1 MDAEF
6 CIRNYIYRTVQL
18 NGNETFVNLMIYKLI
33 EMAGAYKIYT
43 TANGSLS
50 FCVLILPE
58 LMKSLDIKR
67 ANRFS

>member
-6 CIRNYIYRTVQL
+6 CIRNYIYRTLQL

-33 EMAGAYKIYT
+33 EIAGAYKIYT

-58 LMKSLDIKR
+58 LMKAFLFGYKKG
-67 ANRFS
+67 

>member
-6 CIRNYIYRTVQL
+6 CIGNYIYRTVQL

-33 EMAGAYKIYT
+33 EVAGAYKIYT

-58 LMKSLDIKR
+58 LMKAFL
-67 ANRFS
+67 F

>member
-33 EMAGAYKIYT
+33 EVAGAYKIYT

-58 LMKSLDIKR
+58 LIK
-67 ANRFS
+67 AFLF

>member
-33 EMAGAYKIYT
+33 EVAGAYKIYT

-58 LMKSLDIKR
+58 LMKAFFLDKK
-67 ANRFS
+67 S

>member
-6 CIRNYIYRTVQL
+6 CIRNYIYRNVQL

-33 EMAGAYKIYT
+33 EMADAYKIYT

-58 LMKSLDIKR
+58 FMKVFLFGYKK
-67 ANRFS
+67 N

>member
-6 CIRNYIYRTVQL
+6 CIRNYIYRNVQL

-33 EMAGAYKIYT
+33 EIAGAYKIYT

-58 LMKSLDIKR
+58 LMKVFLFGYKK
-67 ANRFS
+67 N